1 MFESFMIKALIGA
14 VLTSIFAAPVG
25 LLMIWRK
32 ETYFSDTLSHCVLLG
47 VVAGILMGINL
58 NISIFIL
65 VGVIAILLIKLP
77 DHKMM
82 DIYLMILG
90 QTALCVGFV
99 CLSFMP
105 NFRADLTQYLFG
117 DVLMTTTTDLIYTAT
132 VGMVCGI
139 LFIKN
144 WDKQVFCAVHP
155 ELARCEGIDVRC
167 QNILFT
173 VILAFFVA
181 VCFKT
186 TGMLLI
192 SALLIIPAATA
203 SSLSKTPEQAL
214 IISIFLGVLCSFAGI
229 GSSYYFDV
237 PTAPA
242 IEICCAGC
250 FLISKCFVR
259 K

>member
-1 MFESFMIKALIGA
+1 MFETFMIKVLIGA
-14 VLTSIFAAPVG
+14 ILTSVFAAPVG

-32 ETYFSDTLSHCVLLG
+32 ESYFSDTLSHSVLLG
-47 VVAGILMGINL
+47 VVAGILMGVNL
-58 NISIFIL
+58 NISIFVL
-65 VGVIAILLIKLP
+65 VGLIALLLIKLP
-77 DHKMM
+77 DYKMM
-82 DIYLMILG
+82 DVYLMVLG
-90 QTALCVGFV
+90 QTALCIGLIV
-99 CLSFMP
+99 LSFMP

-117 DVLMTTTTDLIYTAT
+117 DVLTTTTADLIYTT
-132 VGMVCGI
+132 VVGAICGI

-144 WDKQVFCAVHP
+144 WDKQVFCAVHS
-155 ELARCEGIDVRC
+155 ELARCEGINVRC

-203 SSLSKTPEQAL
+203 SHLSKTPEQAL
-214 IISIFLGVLCSFAGI
+214 VISIFIGIFCSVI
-229 GSSYYFDV
+229 GLSFSYYFDV